1 MTPTRRRRAATAIT
15 ALALALGTAA
25 PASAMPAFQ
34 SSSPIVHHANSA
46 NSDSEWAYV
55 AIGGGAAGL
64 ALLGVGGAVADSRR
78 RERQARHPRSMIEA

>member
-1 MTPTRRRRAATAIT
+1 MTPTRRRRAATGIT

-34 SSSPIVHHANSA
+34 SSSPNIQHATA
-46 NSDSEWAYV
+46 SDSEWAYV

-64 ALLGVGGAVADSRR
+64 ALLGVGGAVAVSRR
-78 RERQARHPRSMIEA
+78 RERQARPPRSTIAA